1 MKHDLRKI
9 VWDAK
14 EACWSIQMFTAGLT
28 LEIYQT
34 SHLIRSAVERQF
46 EILGEALNRIDDVA
60 PSFRDHFPE
69 MGDAIGMRN
78 RLAHG
83 YDHVDDKVVWLA
95 VKESVTPLH
104 DKLTAWL
111 NAQQGI

>member
-1 MKHDLRKI
+1 MKYDLRKS

-14 EACWSIQMFTAGLT
+14 EACWNIQMFTAGLT
-28 LEIYQT
+28 LDIYQK
-34 SHLIRSAVERQF
+34 SNLIRSAVERQF
-46 EILGEALNRIDDVA
+46 EILGEAFNRIEDAD
-60 PSFRDHFPE
+60 PSFRGRFSE

-83 YDHVDDKVVWLA
+83 YDCVDDGVVWLA
-95 VKESVTPLH
+95 VKESIPLLL

-111 NAQQGI
+111 EKNG